1 MSRSKKY
8 KFLRAPSIV
17 SDHLD
22 HLGTNI
28 YLKVKRVVTSLQIEF
43 GAKIFVEYFL
53 VWKGPKVMP

>member
-22 HLGTNI
+22 HLGTNNDI
-28 YLKVKRVVTSLQIEF
+28 VIAESIEIQIWQNKYAP
-43 GAKIFVEYFL
+43 GGRYKL
-53 VWKGPKVMP
+53 

>member
-22 HLGTNI
+22 HLGTSL
-28 YLKVKRVVTSLQIEF
+28 YSLQSYSLICIILINIWF
-43 GAKIFVEYFL
+43 
-53 VWKGPKVMP
+53 